1 MDKQWLD
8 RGACPKCGSSD
19 GNVNHS
25 EGYSHCFVC
34 DTHFGESMEAEK
46 IIPMRTESVMKTVG
60 TLGALS
66 ESLSRSEEHRNI
78 TQMLK
83 LMAT

>member
-25 EGYSHCFVC
+25 EGYSLLF
-34 DTHFGESMEAEK
+34 F
-46 IIPMRTESVMKTVG
+46 
-60 TLGALS
+60 L
-66 ESLSRSEEHRNI
+66 
-78 TQMLK
+78 
-83 LMAT
+83 

>member
-46 IIPMRTESVMKTVG
+46 IIPMRAESVMKTVG
-60 TLGALS
+60 TFFS
-66 ESLSRSEEHRNI
+66 
-78 TQMLK
+78 ML
-83 LMAT
+83 